1 MADFETTVS
10 KDPNTQTETEVWAF
24 AVTQLYDASR
34 YVEVGNNIQGLFDYF
49 INKYKDGKRHNII
62 CGFHNLKWDGQFIG
76 CYLKANNYKYI
87 YDREGKRIK
96 PHDIGVKEYCTF
108 INDMGAWYSLTVRVN
123 YNLCI
128 EFRDTLKILPMKVA
142 QMKKAFGTEHDKLA
156 IEYDTHEHANEVITE
171 EEKEYIKNDVLVVA
185 EALEIFIANNNLN
198 KFPVTIGGVALSTYK
213 RYFSYKNKQ
222 GVSLFNKKKWS
233 ALFPDLTKIQLNESS
248 WGSPNVD
255 NYIRKGYRGGWCHA
269 ERTSGVQG
277 KSEAQPHYCIKVF
290 DVNSLYPSVMQC
302 KENRYPVG
310 QPRFISDLKG
320 FDGVMND
327 KSKYYFVR
335 FKCAFKLK
343 DGALPFIQ
351 IKNSLHCARNANL
364 TDSYSAITGKL
375 ETHELTMPK
384 TTFEMFIKYYT
395 VLDFDFLDCIYFNT
409 ATPKELYF
417 EDYVHDLGKIK
428 EQATIDGNKGL
439 RTCVK
444 LLLNNLYGKFSVNP
458 DNLMSIPQT
467 EQTEDYFKTEVI
479 ELPDKEPLYIPIGSA
494 ITAYARCFTVS
505 CAIANSKYFCYA
517 DTDSLHL
524 SCPVDYT
531 PVNCPIHD
539 TKFEHWAN
547 EANFT
552 NGVYPRQKTYIEF
565 NQGSK
570 NVEDYDVKACGLQDK
585 GKELFVCAIT
595 NNKPSFELNQ
605 EQQAFLNKGLKISD
619 FNVGL
624 VIPYKIMPRKIKGG
638 VVLVNSRFSI
648 N

>member
-10 KDPNTQTETEVWAF
+10 KDPNTQTQTEVWAF
-24 AVTQLYDASR
+24 AVTQLWDPTR
-34 YVEVGNNIQGLFDYF
+34 FVEVGNNIQGLFDYF
-49 INKYKDGKRHNII
+49 INKYNDKKRHNII

-76 CYLKANNYKYI
+76 CYLKDNGYKYV
-87 YDREGKRIK
+87 YDKEGKRIK

-108 INDMGAWYSLTVRVN
+108 INDMGAWYSLTVRIN

-142 QMKKAFGTEHDKLA
+142 QMHKAFGTEHDKLS
-156 IEYDTHEHANEVITE
+156 IEYDSHEHANEIITE

-185 EALEIFIANNNLN
+185 EALEIFIKNNDLN
-198 KFPVTIGGVALSTYK
+198 TFPSTIGGVALATYK
-213 RYFSYKNKQ
+213 KYFTFKTKD
-222 GVSLFNKKKWS
+222 GKTAFNKKKWS
-233 ALFPDLTKIQLNESS
+233 FYFPNLCDIKLNEDQ
-248 WGSPNVD
+248 WGAPNVD
-255 NYIRKGYRGGWCHA
+255 KYIRKGYRGGWCHS
-269 ERTSGVQG
+269 ERTEGVLG
-277 KSEAQPHYCIKVF
+277 KSKDHPNYCIKVY

-302 KENRYPVG
+302 KSNRYPYG
-310 QPRFISDLKG
+310 LPLFISDLRG
-320 FDGVMND
+320 FNNIMND
-327 KSKYYFVR
+327 NSKYYFVR

-364 TDSYSAITGKL
+364 RDSYSAITKRY
-375 ETHELTMPK
+375 EIHELTMPK
-384 TTFEMFIKYYT
+384 TTFEMFLQYYEIIN
-395 VLDFDFLDCIYFNT
+395 FEFLDCIYFRT
-409 ATPKELYF
+409 KTPKELYF
-417 EDYVHDLGKIK
+417 EDYVHGLGKIK

-458 DNLMSIPQT
+458 DNFMSIPET
-467 EQTEDYFKTEVI
+467 EETEDYFKTEVI

-494 ITAYARCFTVS
+494 ITAYARSFTVQ
-505 CAIANSKYFCYA
+505 CAISNNKYFCYA
-517 DTDSLHL
+517 DTDSIHL
-524 SCPVDYT
+524 SCPESYT

-552 NGVYPRQKTYIEF
+552 NGVYPRQKTYIEY
-565 NQGSK
+565 NEGST
-570 NVEDYDVKACGLQDK
+570 NISDYDVKACGLQEK
-585 GKELFVCAIT
+585 GKELFICAIT
-595 NNKPSFELNQ
+595 GNEPSFDINE
-605 EQQAFLNKGLKISD
+605 EQRKFINGGLTIND